1 MTKPNFYKRTGK
13 RAGNQSKKNHSE
25 CRPVNRP
32 RFFAL
37 FALFALLFG
46 MIFVSCQS
54 LGKLGE
60 VLAQD
65 EDSTIATIGQGLVAV
80 AKANE
85 EISPE
90 MEYYIGRSVAAAIT
104 KTYPIYKKAP
114 KTTEYLNKICN
125 TLVINSK
132 TPYLYRG
139 YHVVILD
146 TDEINAMAT
155 PGGHIFVSKGLIKS
169 TDSEDSLAAVL
180 AHEISHIQLKHSIV
194 AIRASRGADAF
205 SKFGKVVGM
214 IATDAAYT
222 ELANMSESEWI
233 ELGLSQ
239 EEIAEIKE
247 ITSEFMETE
256 EEMFKTLVNSGFSQE
271 QEFDADDK
279 ALDLMADS
287 GYDPK
292 AMLDMLNLISGNS
305 SEGGWNATHPSAEE
319 RIENINSVIGLVDFE
334 GQPKSVRQKR
344 FEKMTADI
352 R

>member
-1 MTKPNFYKRTGK
+1 MTKLKFNKRTGK
-13 RAGNQSKKNHSE
+13 RAENRFE
-25 CRPVNRP
+25 CRHGKCPG
-32 RFFAL
+32 FFAL
-37 FALFALLFG
+37 FVVFALIFG
-46 MIFVSCQS
+46 FTFVSCQS

-60 VLAQD
+60 VLA
-65 EDSTIATIGQGLVAV
+65 EDSDSSIATLGQGLVAA
-80 AKANE
+80 AKAGE
-85 EISPE
+85 EITPE
-90 MEYYIGRSVAAAIT
+90 NEYYIGRSVAAAIT

-114 KTTEYLNKICN
+114 VTTEYLNKICN

-132 TPYLYRG
+132 RPYLYKG

-155 PGGHIFVSKGLIKS
+155 PGGHIFVSKGLIRC
-169 TDSEDSLAAVL
+169 TDSEDALAAVL

-205 SKFGKVVGM
+205 SKITKATGM
-214 IATDAAYT
+214 FAADAAYT
-222 ELANMSESEWI
+222 ELANVSESEWI

-239 EEIAEIKE
+239 EEIAEIKDL
-247 ITSEFMETE
+247 TSDFMETE

-271 QEFDADDK
+271 QEFEADDN

-319 RIENINSVIGLVDFE
+319 RIENINSVIDLVDFE
-334 GQPKSVRQKR
+334 GKPKSVRQKR